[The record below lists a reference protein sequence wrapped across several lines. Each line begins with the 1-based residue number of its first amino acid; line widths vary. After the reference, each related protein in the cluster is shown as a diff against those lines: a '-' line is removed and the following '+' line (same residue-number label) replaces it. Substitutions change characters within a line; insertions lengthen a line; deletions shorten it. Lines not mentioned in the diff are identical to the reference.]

1 MPCVT
6 SPDMTPGLAE
16 AWAAA
21 ERSLARSS
29 VVIRELHDPISQADA
44 RAVFDAVWPA
54 EDGSTQVRPNLM
66 RALVHAGGYCAAAY
80 DDTTDELLGATLAFL
95 GRAEDGTT
103 ILHSHMSAVLPQA
116 RSRHIGTAMKHHQ
129 RAWAWQYAVPVVSWT
144 FDPLVRRNAYVNLCK
159 LGIDVRGYHVNFYGE
174 MNDAI
179 NAGDPSD
186 RMVAWWPVDSLRAAR
201 AGAAGI
207 TPEPEDE
214 LVAQGVRLVATP
226 EDIVSLR
233 SQDRDQAFQW
243 RIGVREQLL
252 QAFAEDL
259 EIDGI
264 TDRGSYVL
272 RPASTSSAGE
282 GTGA

>member
-1 MPCVT
+1 M
-6 SPDMTPGLAE
+6 
-16 AWAAA
+16 
-21 ERSLARSS
+21 
-29 VVIRELHDPISQADA
+29 VIRELHDPISQADA

-66 RALVHAGGYCAAAY
+66 RALVHAGGYCIAAY
-80 DDTTDELLGATLAFL
+80 DDMTDELLGATMAFL

-129 RAWAWQYAVPVVSWT
+129 RAWAWQHDVPVVSWT

-159 LGIDVRGYHVNFYGE
+159 LGIEVRGYHVNFYGE

-179 NAGDPSD
+179 NAGDHSD
-186 RMVAWWPVDSLRAAR
+186 RMVAWWPVDSPRAIR
-201 AGAAGI
+201 ACDEGI
-207 TPEPEDE
+207 ATEPEDD
-214 LVAQGVRLVATP
+214 LRARGVRLVATP
-226 EDIVSLR
+226 DDIVALR
-233 SQDRDQAFQW
+233 ARNPDEAFEW

-252 QAFAEDL
+252 AAFAEGL
-259 EIDGI
+259 VIDGI

-272 RPASTSSAGE
+272 RRPDAQPASERNES
-282 GTGA
+282 